1 MKLVLHAK
9 NPCIKTR
16 LCMTKTKLSGLS
28 CYILLAKK
36 KTKIVANVCIFGKNK
51 GNMRRNNKVTVL
63 THEAYWGER

>member
-9 NPCIKTR
+9 NPPIKAR

-28 CYILLAKK
+28 CYVLLAKK
-36 KTKIVANVCIFGKNK
+36 ANIVANVCIFGKNK

>member
-1 MKLVLHAK
+1 
-9 NPCIKTR
+9 
-16 LCMTKTKLSGLS
+16 MTKTKLSGLS
-28 CYILLAKK
+28 CYVLLAK